1 MRMND
6 VRSITWTK
14 IAEIPTD
21 DFSID
26 GIAKAINQEFG
37 EPIFEDIAEAIAD
50 GYIQI
55 CEDGI
60 VVWMS

>member
-21 DFSID
+21 DFSTD
-26 GIAKAINQEFG
+26 GIAKAINEVFG
-37 EPIFEDIAEAIAD
+37 EPFPVDIAEAIAE

-55 CEDGI
+55 CDDGI
-60 VVWMS
+60 ILWMS

>member
-26 GIAKAINQEFG
+26 GIAKAINEVFG
-37 EPIFEDIAEAIAD
+37 EPFPVDIGEAIAE

-55 CEDGI
+55 CDDGI
-60 VVWMS
+60 ILWMS